1 MIGEIV
7 VATVVPMSAV
17 VMSNIAEGGIS
28 VSNLLTGGGFV
39 FLAAV
44 MGGLFLMNK
53 NAADGAKSIAEG
65 AREYV
70 DGARAELTAGREE
83 LAEGREVVRKANM
96 DLELERRKSA
106 DARRDMRHAH
116 EALEDAQ
123 HSIRSGQMERAKLR
137 AWITEQCE
145 ANARHKVWDD
155 ELVAM
160 LEANGLT
167 IRPAPGLSVKPPA
180 SVADAT

>member
-7 VATVVPMSAV
+7 VASIVPVSAV
-17 VMSNIAEGGIS
+17 VVRQIAEGGIS

-70 DGARAELTAGREE
+70 DGARAELTAARAELTAGRE
-83 LAEGREVVRKANM
+83 AVRKANM
-96 DLELERRKSA
+96 DMDVERRVA
-106 DARRDMRHAH
+106 DDARRDMRRAH
-116 EALEDAQ
+116 ESLEDAQ
-123 HSIRSGQMERAKLR
+123 AAIRAGQSERAKLR
-137 AWITEQCE
+137 AWINEQCE
-145 ANARHKVWDD
+145 ANQRHKEWDD
-155 ELVAM
+155 ELVVL
-160 LEANGLT
+160 LEENGLS
-167 IRPAPGLSVKPPA
+167 IRPAPPLAVNPPA
-180 SVADAT
+180 